1 MLVDW
6 AGSFFKTKK
15 KAGRTRHRVL
25 PANRFRF
32 SFGILLEIFWERRF
46 RRSKSGSVRK
56 APLGVTVNVLD
67 ARLAQKSRDALK
79 FLKAHGH

>member
-15 KAGRTRHRVL
+15 SRKNSTLSASGKS
-25 PANRFRF
+25 FRIF
-32 SFGILLEIFWERRF
+32 FWNSFGNLLECRF
-46 RRSKSGSVRK
+46 RRSKSGSARK
-56 APLGVTVNVLD
+56 APLGVAVNVLD